1 MATVWKFSF
10 RCQFDSTEKW
20 TIGAR
25 NLKFYMKINYKHTYK
40 LCVNIVYKSTIM
52 KMLMVQKYEATCA
65 KFNVD

>member
-1 MATVWKFSF
+1 
-10 RCQFDSTEKW
+10 
-20 TIGAR
+20 
-25 NLKFYMKINYKHTYK
+25 MKINYKHTYK